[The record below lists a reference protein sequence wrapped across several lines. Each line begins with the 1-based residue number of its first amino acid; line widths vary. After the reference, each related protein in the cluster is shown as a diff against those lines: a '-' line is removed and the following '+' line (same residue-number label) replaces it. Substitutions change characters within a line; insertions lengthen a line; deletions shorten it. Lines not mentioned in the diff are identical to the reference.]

1 MQQKSQVAPAFL
13 KRRIRPRYIRIKVN
27 AKFPRA
33 SRHFRW
39 LTPTTAVPWKQW
51 GRVGEGEGASGN
63 WEERK
68 RNEDESERTTEE
80 NGYFF
85 FFLETGAKEGKEWA
99 KMALKFTSKRRVGN
113 VKGESVKGRDEWVNE
128 AEGKLIGKWERN
140 CSNKI
145 PIFFVYE
152 R

>member
-85 FFLETGAKEGKEWA
+85 FFWRQVQRRGKNGRRWLWNLHQSEGWGMWKEKVWKEETSGW
-99 KMALKFTSKRRVGN
+99 MKRRESWLEN
-113 VKGESVKGRDEWVNE
+113 EKGIVRIKY
-128 AEGKLIGKWERN
+128 LY
-140 CSNKI
+140 
-145 PIFFVYE
+145 FFVYE

>member
-39 LTPTTAVPWKQW
+39 LAPTTSSRGNNEGGWVRERAQ
-51 GRVGEGEGASGN
+51 VGI
-63 WEERK
+63 ER
-68 RNEDESERTTEE
+68 SERGTKMKVSERRRKTDI
-80 NGYFF
+80 FF
-85 FFLETGAKEGKEWA
+85 FFWRQVQRRGKNGRRWLWNLHQSEGWGMWKEKVWKEETSGW
-99 KMALKFTSKRRVGN
+99 MKRRESWLEN
-113 VKGESVKGRDEWVNE
+113 EKGIVRIKY
-128 AEGKLIGKWERN
+128 LY
-140 CSNKI
+140 
-145 PIFFVYE
+145 FFVYE